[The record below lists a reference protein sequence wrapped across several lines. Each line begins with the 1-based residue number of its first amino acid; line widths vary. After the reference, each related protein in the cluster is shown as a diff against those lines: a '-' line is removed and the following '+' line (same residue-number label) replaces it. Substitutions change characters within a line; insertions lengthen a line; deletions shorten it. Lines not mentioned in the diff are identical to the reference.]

1 MRMGRP
7 VAVHTPCSSSTV
19 YTRGRPNRIRRVK
32 ASSCVGTRQAT
43 QASPGDATHTG
54 TRNAAG
60 HHWARAFRVTIHSV
74 QAALDCRIASRRLT
88 SPPHRLR
95 LAVHSTRPASLWPV
109 HADLL
114 PQSTVP
120 RQGKVLTRLLIP
132 DLIIW
137 LTAAADLSLPWVDV
151 ADSDAPNG
159 ESPLQRSVGKC
170 KQQRLL
176 RPAVLFSC
184 GLLSR
189 SPATP
194 TDAALNTLTLP
205 PSPCLRPFPVLSPG
219 GTSAAS
225 SLRPPRAS
233 SPQNDTYN
241 TYHPLHGSKWE

>member
-1 MRMGRP
+1 MKKAPFVLGTVADAYGPPRCRSYTLLVVYGLQPRP
-7 VAVHTPCSSSTV
+7 AQPDKTCQSLQL
-19 YTRGRPNRIRRVK
+19 R
-32 ASSCVGTRQAT
+32 RQAT

-132 DLIIW
+132 DLII
-137 LTAAADLSLPWVDV
+137 
-151 ADSDAPNG
+151 
-159 ESPLQRSVGKC
+159 
-170 KQQRLL
+170 
-176 RPAVLFSC
+176 
-184 GLLSR
+184 
-189 SPATP
+189 
-194 TDAALNTLTLP
+194 
-205 PSPCLRPFPVLSPG
+205 
-219 GTSAAS
+219 
-225 SLRPPRAS
+225 
-233 SPQNDTYN
+233 
-241 TYHPLHGSKWE
+241 